1 MSNATKPTLR
11 FLYPTAGDFASI
23 LGMNE
28 WEAEMYKDAYDAT
41 TTADMWETMRN
52 TNTDSFMFHAGPW
65 VNEIHKHMKLLDT
78 HSGSSY
84 GVTMRNVELIVK
96 EGWEAYVD
104 IKVAAYEKRL
114 AEEEA
119 VTVANGEPWS
129 MPQAVRDAEA
139 AAARDRADTEEAA
152 LNVARL
158 TRRSE

>member
-1 MSNATKPTLR
+1 
-11 FLYPTAGDFASI
+11 
-23 LGMNE
+23 
-28 WEAEMYKDAYDAT
+28 
-41 TTADMWETMRN
+41 
-52 TNTDSFMFHAGPW
+52 
-65 VNEIHKHMKLLDT
+65 
-78 HSGSSY
+78 
-84 GVTMRNVELIVK
+84 MRNVELIVK